1 MLQVGDGICFL
12 VEDLSPNK
20 YSQETQMQHNVF
32 SVNKFMGRFFT
43 APRFFFKYMLS
54 ANENYPNDDFI

>member
-20 YSQETQMQHNVF
+20 YSQETQMQNNVF
-32 SVNKFMGRFFT
+32 SVNKFMAREYLG
-43 APRFFFKYMLS
+43 FFFKYMVS